1 MNVLL
6 NLYLKDKSN
15 LFQSEVISFN
25 RKIKTLDDAR
35 ILIIKYL
42 GNNYSSCK
50 YNINIYNS
58 FDGTESSINII
69 FGKKQSMSIYFIN
82 IIPFNF
88 NSSSCQNF

>member
-1 MNVLL
+1 MNILL

-15 LFQSEVISFN
+15 LFQSEIIHLN
-25 RKIKTLDDAR
+25 REIRTLDDAR
-35 ILIIKYL
+35 IIIIKYL

-69 FGKKQSMSIYFIN
+69 FEDALFIKRDIMLKELLN
-82 IIPFNF
+82 D
-88 NSSSCQNF
+88 

>member
-1 MNVLL
+1 MNILL

-15 LFQSEVISFN
+15 LFQSEIIHLN
-25 RKIKTLDDAR
+25 REIRTLDDAR
-35 ILIIKYL
+35 IIIIKYL

-69 FGKKQSMSIYFIN
+69 FEDVLFIKRDIMLKELLN
-82 IIPFNF
+82 D
-88 NSSSCQNF
+88 

>member
-1 MNVLL
+1 MDILL

-15 LFQSEVISFN
+15 LFQSEIIHLN
-25 RKIKTLDDAR
+25 REIRTLDDAR

-69 FGKKQSMSIYFIN
+69 FEEAIFIKRDIMLKELLN
-82 IIPFNF
+82 D
-88 NSSSCQNF
+88 

>member
-1 MNVLL
+1 MDILL

-15 LFQSEVISFN
+15 LFQSEVIHLN
-25 RKIKTLDDAR
+25 REIRTLDDAR
-35 ILIIKYL
+35 IIIIKYL

-69 FGKKQSMSIYFIN
+69 FEDALFIKRDIMLKELLN
-82 IIPFNF
+82 D
-88 NSSSCQNF
+88 

>member
-1 MNVLL
+1 MNILL

-15 LFQSEVISFN
+15 LFQSEVIHLN
-25 RKIKTLDDAR
+25 REIRTLDDAR
-35 ILIIKYL
+35 IIIIKYL

-69 FGKKQSMSIYFIN
+69 FEDALFIKRDIMLKELLN
-82 IIPFNF
+82 D
-88 NSSSCQNF
+88 

>member
-1 MNVLL
+1 MNILL

-15 LFQSEVISFN
+15 LFQSEVIHLN
-25 RKIKTLDDAR
+25 REIRTLDDAR
-35 ILIIKYL
+35 IIIIKYL

-69 FGKKQSMSIYFIN
+69 FEDVLFIKRDIMLKELLN
-82 IIPFNF
+82 D
-88 NSSSCQNF
+88 

>member
-1 MNVLL
+1 MDILL

-15 LFQSEVISFN
+15 LFQSEVIHLN
-25 RKIKTLDDAR
+25 REIRTLDDAR
-35 ILIIKYL
+35 IIIIKYL

-69 FGKKQSMSIYFIN
+69 FEDAIFIKRDIMLKELLN
-82 IIPFNF
+82 D
-88 NSSSCQNF
+88 

>member
-1 MNVLL
+1 MDILL

-15 LFQSEVISFN
+15 LFQSEVIHLN
-25 RKIKTLDDAR
+25 REIRTLDDAR
-35 ILIIKYL
+35 IIIIKYL

-69 FGKKQSMSIYFIN
+69 FEDVLFIKRDIMLKELLN
-82 IIPFNF
+82 D
-88 NSSSCQNF
+88 